1 MQHLQNKYEKI
12 FTLWLQLITI
22 SMTIILQ
29 QFVHYFCEKNGSD
42 IDWLDFDCWI
52 QKLTNILMGCL
63 YHQHGLAAC
72 ISHLEPRC

>member
-1 MQHLQNKYEKI
+1 MAAIDYYQYDNNLA
-12 FTLWLQLITI
+12 TVCAL
-22 SMTIILQ
+22 
-29 QFVHYFCEKNGSD
+29 FCEKNGSD

-52 QKLTNILMGCL
+52 QKLTNILKGCL